1 MTARRLA
8 RRLRKVH
15 YFQAQEPKMTCCNEM
30 DECIAE
36 AVVLRLAPLLTK
48 FTEMASAQPPDYL
61 SIKQAATLGDLS
73 YDHVKRAVESGELPA
88 ANKGNGKKRVFRIS
102 RPDFDRWMQKNKG
115 GKDLPPR
122 KDLKEKVSRY
132 LPGVD

>member
-1 MTARRLA
+1 
-8 RRLRKVH
+8 
-15 YFQAQEPKMTCCNEM
+15 MTCCNEM
-30 DECIAE
+30 EERIAE

-73 YDHVKRAVESGELPA
+73 YDHVKRAVEDPVNCRP
-88 ANKGNGKKRVFRIS
+88 ANKGNGKKCASLRIS

-132 LPGVD
+132 FAGRGLTT